1 MGKRKMVL
9 IKENI
14 LRNKS
19 EALIKVID
27 TIPFLG
33 IRVTKENASCSTSVK
48 F

>member
-14 LRNKS
+14 PRNKS
-19 EALIKVID
+19 EALSMVID
-27 TIPFLG
+27 TIPFLS
-33 IRVTKENASCSTSVK
+33 IRITKENAPCSTSVK